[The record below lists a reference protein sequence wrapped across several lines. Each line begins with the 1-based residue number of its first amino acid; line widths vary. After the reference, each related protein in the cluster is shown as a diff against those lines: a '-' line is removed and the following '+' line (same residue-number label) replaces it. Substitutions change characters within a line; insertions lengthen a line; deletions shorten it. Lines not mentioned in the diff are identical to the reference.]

1 MVKVR
6 DDLTG
11 RTFGRLKV
19 IKQVEDHIQSN
30 GRHVAMW
37 ECICSCEDHN
47 TVFVI
52 GDSLKGGKTTSCGCL
67 HKECISKIGIDN
79 KIGNQYDLSGEY
91 GVGWTS
97 NTNKEFYFD
106 LEDYDKIKEYT
117 WYENIDQ
124 NNYHSLRAYDE
135 KSNIKIIMSWIICGK
150 FFDHNNLNPLD
161 NRKQNLR
168 PATTIENAR
177 NHSKQKNNTSGFIGV
192 YFRKRDQKW
201 CIQINFN
208 KKHIL
213 IGAFNNKKDAIVE
226 RLKAEKKYYGEFAPQ
241 RHLFEQYGINMEEN
255 K

>member
-6 DDLTG
+6 DDLIG

-150 FFDHNNLNPLD
+150 FFDHNNLNP
-161 NRKQNLR
+161 
-168 PATTIENAR
+168 
-177 NHSKQKNNTSGFIGV
+177 F
-192 YFRKRDQKW
+192 
-201 CIQINFN
+201 FN
-208 KKHIL
+208 WSI
-213 IGAFNNKKDAIVE
+213 
-226 RLKAEKKYYGEFAPQ
+226 
-241 RHLFEQYGINMEEN
+241 
-255 K
+255 